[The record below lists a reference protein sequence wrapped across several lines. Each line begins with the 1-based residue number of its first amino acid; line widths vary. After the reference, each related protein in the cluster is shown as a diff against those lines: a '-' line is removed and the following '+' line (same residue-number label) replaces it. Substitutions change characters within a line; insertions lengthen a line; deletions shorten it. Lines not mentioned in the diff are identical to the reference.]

1 MRKRAK
7 RGRPP
12 KEYDRIQVCINP
24 TLKEILTDNAKNAGY
39 SRSEYIQELLIEVL
53 KIDVDLLKN
62 NVNAE
67 V

>member
-7 RGRPP
+7 RGRPA